1 MSVTAK
7 IQKEHFATVVATS
20 EHEIIADEQLASGGG
35 GKGMAPKELLAA
47 SLASCTAITMRM
59 YADRKQWPINEIIV
73 TVAIEQQQE
82 ETIFL
87 KNIKFVGILDTIQ
100 VNRLLDIANHCPVHK
115 ILSSTIQIKTSV
127 V

>member
-7 IQKEHFATVVATS
+7 IQKEHFATVITTN
-20 EHEIIADEQLASGGG
+20 EHQIIADEQLTSGGG

-47 SLASCTAITMRM
+47 SLASCAAITMRM
-59 YADRKQWPINEIIV
+59 YADRKQWLVNEIIV
-73 TVAIEQQQE
+73 TVDIEQREE

-87 KNIKFVGILDTIQ
+87 KNIKFVGTLDTVQ

-115 ILSSTIQIKTSV
+115 ILSSTIQIKTPV